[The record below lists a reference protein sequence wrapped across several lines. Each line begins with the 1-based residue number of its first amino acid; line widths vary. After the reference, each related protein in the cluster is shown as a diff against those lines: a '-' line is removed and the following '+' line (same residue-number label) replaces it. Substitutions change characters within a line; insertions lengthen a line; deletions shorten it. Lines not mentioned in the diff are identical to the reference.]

1 MKIERL
7 NYSFDY
13 SDEWIKELPLP
24 KIPPNKEN
32 YLFEPSRDVFLINL
46 SDICPNIRGNDIPI
60 FGDKEKTFKIIR
72 GFENGDFIPPV
83 NVIDC
88 NSDNYKY
95 KLTDGSKRLHCSVL
109 VGFTKIPVMY
119 SESYLS

>member
-1 MKIERL
+1 L

-13 SDEWIKELPLP
+13 PDEWIEELPLP
-24 KIPPNKEN
+24 KIPSNKEN
-32 YLFEPSRDVFLINL
+32 YLFKPSLHIFIINIL
-46 SDICPNIRGNDIPI
+46 DICPHIRDNGVPI
-60 FGDKEKTFKIIR
+60 FRDKEKTFKIIR
-72 GFENGDFIPPV
+72 GFEKGDFIPPV

-88 NSDNYKY
+88 NSNNHYKY
-95 KLTDGSKRLHCSVL
+95 KLTDGCKRLHCSVL